1 MRTVDLKENYNI
13 AEFHTNL
20 IRSCIV
26 EYEQLTSTSLFEV
39 FHFKEL
45 LLPWIFSKYRVKY
58 NVFIDDDG
66 DDAICS
72 VTISDEKQYTW
83 FLLKHST

>member
-1 MRTVDLKENYNI
+1 MRTVDLKENYNM

-20 IRSCIV
+20 IRSCIK
-26 EYEQLTSTSLFEV
+26 EYDQLHDTTLFEV